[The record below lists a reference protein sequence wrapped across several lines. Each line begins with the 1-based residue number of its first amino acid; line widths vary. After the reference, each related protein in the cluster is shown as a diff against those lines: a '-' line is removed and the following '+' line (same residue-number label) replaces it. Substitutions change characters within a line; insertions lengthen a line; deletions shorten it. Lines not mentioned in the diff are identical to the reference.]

1 MLYYVRY
8 NFKKYGQLFEL
19 VNNNLDLFDA
29 NIFQKTQE
37 STILWSHLETILFKG
52 QKTLLGNKH
61 KKTARAF
68 SIGNETIVKLE
79 I

>member
-37 STILWSHLETILFKG
+37 STILVT
-52 QKTLLGNKH
+52 LGNDIVQRAKSI
-61 KKTARAF
+61 AR
-68 SIGNETIVKLE
+68 K
-79 I
+79 